1 MFCENCVDHIYLYPN
16 VQPRIKNTLPAHCDY
31 TRDLAYYPCRLSKLY
46 FHQFIFLFPGN
57 EWDVCYN
64 CVNDFAGDVL
74 DFMGYLYDG
83 AGCMRGGK
91 RRGL

>member
-1 MFCENCVDHIYLYPN
+1 MCNLALRIRYQLIIEETWRITLVGCRNCIFTN
-16 VQPRIKNTLPAHCDY
+16 
-31 TRDLAYYPCRLSKLY
+31 
-46 FHQFIFLFPGN
+46 FIFLFTGN
-57 EWDVCYN
+57 EWDVCYD

-91 RRGL
+91 RRAL